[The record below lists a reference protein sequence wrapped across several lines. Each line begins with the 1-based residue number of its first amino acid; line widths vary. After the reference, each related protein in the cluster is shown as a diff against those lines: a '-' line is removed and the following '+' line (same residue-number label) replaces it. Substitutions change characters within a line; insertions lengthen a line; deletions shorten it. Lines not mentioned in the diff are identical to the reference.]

1 MKRQLENLIFSMYLK
16 KHENDELRR
25 FGSEYGGWHICLCK
39 KHLSIESI
47 VVSGGVGEDI
57 SFDVELLRF
66 AEKVSIKLVD
76 PTPKAISHY
85 ESYKS
90 TSDNL
95 DPTPYSTNG
104 RQEPAGYF
112 STASTRS
119 RISLIRKAISVDTK
133 GVFLFPPKNSQHS
146 SYSSTSIGD
155 SDNKVEFQSS
165 SLFEIFG
172 DINKENG
179 SKLANLIILK
189 LDIEGSEFA
198 VLMQNKFTNP
208 KPSQIAVEIDFMRE
222 LNRGYFAKL
231 SNLVLLLK
239 KMKDSGYRLAN
250 KEKSN
255 LLFLAEM

>member
-1 MKRQLENLIFSMYLK
+1 MYFK
-16 KHENDELRR
+16 KQESDELRR
-25 FGSEYGGWHICLCK
+25 FGSQYGGWHICLCK
-39 KHLSIESI
+39 KHFSIESI

-57 SFDVELLRF
+57 SFDVELLRYE
-66 AEKVSIKLVD
+66 EKVSIKLVD

-95 DPTPYSTNG
+95 DPITYSING
-104 RQEPAGYF
+104 RQEPSEYF

-119 RISLIRKAISVDTK
+119 RITLIRKAISVDSK
-133 GVFLFPPKNSQHS
+133 GVFLYPPRNPQHS
-146 SYSSTSIGD
+146 SYSSTPIGD
-155 SDNKVEFQSS
+155 SDNKAEFQSS

-172 DINKENG
+172 DINKENE
-179 SKLANLIILK
+179 SKLGNQIILK

-198 VLMQNKFTNP
+198 VLMQHSFANP
-208 KPSQIAVEIDFMRE
+208 RPSQIAVEIDFMRE
-222 LNRGYFAKL
+222 VNRGYLAKL
-231 SNLVLLLK
+231 FTLVLLLK
-239 KMKDSGYRLAN
+239 KMKDSGYRLAH